1 MFARIF
7 LGPRRNLR
15 RKQIHNQ
22 TIFIRGPNGTIAA
35 KETCARTL
43 FTAEANRTVHET
55 RHEPL
60 ETYWCFPKLAAKF
73 LHDAIDHLA
82 ADECFPDCS
91 LRGPPAPVREQISY
105 GHRKIVIWIHQP

>member
-15 RKQIHNQ
+15 GKQIHNQ
-22 TIFIRGPNGTIAA
+22 AVFIRRPDGTVAP

-43 FTAEANRTVHET
+43 FTTEANRAVHET

-60 ETYWCFPKLAAKF
+60 ETYRRFPKAPAKF
-73 LHDAIDHLA
+73 LHNAIDHLA
-82 ADECFPDCS
+82 TDECFPDCG
-91 LRGPPAPVREQISY
+91 LRRPLAPVREQVSY
-105 GHRKIVIWIHQP
+105 GHRKIMIWIH

>member
-15 RKQIHNQ
+15 GKQIHNQ
-22 TIFIRGPNGTIAA
+22 AVFIRRPNGTIAP

-43 FTAEANRTVHET
+43 FTAEANRAVHET

-60 ETYWCFPKLAAKF
+60 ETYRCFPKPAAKS
-73 LHDAIDHLA
+73 LHNAIDHLA
-82 ADECFPDCS
+82 ADECFPDCG
-91 LRGPPAPVREQISY
+91 LRAAPPPAR
-105 GHRKIVIWIHQP
+105 GHIEEW